1 MYVCSCRR
9 ENGGKE
15 QDKIPEEIYKTIA
28 HVRYL
33 IKFISDG
40 VSVQKVI

>member
-1 MYVCSCRR
+1 MSAVCRR
-9 ENGGKE
+9 QNDVKE
-15 QDKIPEEIYKTIA
+15 QDRIPEEIYKTIA

-40 VSVQKVI
+40 VSVQKII